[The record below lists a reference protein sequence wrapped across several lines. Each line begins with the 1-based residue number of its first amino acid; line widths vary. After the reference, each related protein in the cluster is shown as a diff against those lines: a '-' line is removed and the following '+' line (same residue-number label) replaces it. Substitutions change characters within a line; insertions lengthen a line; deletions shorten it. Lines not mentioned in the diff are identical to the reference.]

1 MVQTTLIKPLED
13 LLLRLCSERMATH
26 LVDDLQISLDMDPR
40 IEDFLTGLIAIRLS
54 LLKKKKILCLNN
66 RYWGNVETP
75 HVNFALILYLE
86 LSFLS

>member
-54 LLKKKKILCLNN
+54 LLKKKKNPLFKQQIL
-66 RYWGNVETP
+66 G
-75 HVNFALILYLE
+75 
-86 LSFLS
+86 

>member
-40 IEDFLTGLIAIRLS
+40 IEDFVTGLIAIRLS
-54 LLKKKKILCLNN
+54 L
-66 RYWGNVETP
+66 
-75 HVNFALILYLE
+75 
-86 LSFLS
+86 